1 MKVTGSCHC
10 GSIEFEANVDAEKI
24 LICHCND
31 CQKLSGTSFRTVAM
45 SEVNGLTYIKGR
57 AKEYIKTAESGNR
70 RAQGFCGHCGSSLY
84 ATNESPI
91 DRIYGIRI
99 GVLDQR
105 HSLKPSSQIW
115 CNASVKWL
123 NQLNSIPTF
132 DTVPNVEL
140 YKPHSKQ

>member
-10 GSIEFEANVDAEKI
+10 GNIEFEAAVDSEKI

-31 CQKLSGTSFRTVAM
+31 CQKLSGTSFRTVVM
-45 SEVNGLTYIKGR
+45 SEVNGLNYLKGK

-70 RAQGFCGHCGSSLY
+70 RAQGFCENCGSSLY
-84 ATNESPI
+84 ATNESYT

-105 HSLKPSSQIW
+105 HELKPSSQIW
-115 CNASVKWL
+115 CNASLEWL
-123 NQLNSIPTF
+123 NELNSIRAF

-140 YKPHSKQ
+140 YKPVDQQ